1 MCVHV
6 CVCVS
11 VCVSMCVCV
20 RECVSEHECVRAC
33 VCAGIQ
39 ASPASIRRAFVLR
52 LVSQNHSLRRERVE
66 REEKRGKEREKER
79 VNESGGVSE

>member
-1 MCVHV
+1 MCLCE
-6 CVCVS
+6 CVCEYV
-11 VCVSMCVCV
+11 CVCV
-20 RECVSEHECVRAC
+20 RECVCAHVYVRAC

-66 REEKRGKEREKER
+66 REEKRGNERVKER